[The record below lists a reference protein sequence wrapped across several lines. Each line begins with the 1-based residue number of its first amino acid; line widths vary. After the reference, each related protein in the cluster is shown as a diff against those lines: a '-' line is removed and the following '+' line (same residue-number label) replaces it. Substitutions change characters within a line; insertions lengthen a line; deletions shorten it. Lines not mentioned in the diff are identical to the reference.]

1 MEDLAKLIHEDRDII
16 DVYLSETTTEQF
28 IEDVKNLIKNSH
40 EKEIIKQAIKK
51 LQELI

>member
-1 MEDLAKLIHEDRDII
+1 MEDLAKLIYEDRDII
-16 DVYLSETTTEQF
+16 NVYLEEVTAEQF

-40 EKEIIKQAIKK
+40 EKEVIKQAIKK